1 MTDTNDLYQY
11 AGRGRPR
18 VDNPLSA
25 ADRAKAY
32 RERKKAGQQ
41 VKRDGE
47 AVTNN
52 DDTLPSYGMLESRV
66 ILLTAENLQLAKKLE
81 EMQRS
86 EEHRTMSLM
95 SAHSEIKV
103 LIEKIVTLQVKA
115 DKPKSRAKM

>member
-1 MTDTNDLYQY
+1 MTDTNDLQQY
-11 AGRGRPR
+11 SGRGRPR

-41 VKRDGE
+41 VKCDGE

-52 DDTLPSYGMLESRV
+52 DDTLPSYGMLESRI
-66 ILLTAENLQLAKKLE
+66 ILLTAENLQLAKKLQDV
-81 EMQRS
+81 QRA

-95 SAHSEIKV
+95 SAHAEIRAFC
-103 LIEKIVTLQVKA
+103 IKIAELEAQIKN
-115 DKPKSRAKM
+115 PKSKAKK